1 MKNNAYEKSL
11 AVKPTLINI
20 NIFLFTYTL
29 LRYIFLKKKQST
41 SNQLYKRLNEWLEKI
56 NKKLI
61 ISMDNFITMNYTLK
75 NLKNIILLVKKQN
88 LKYCGDIIE
97 NILIFIFSKAFNC
110 DQENAIY
117 KYVFNN
123 LSKIRESRN
132 EFYNWI
138 NKNEISPYEFKTLDN
153 LFDIDG
159 KEDEFKPTDNK
170 SDSIFYQFLREILR
184 EKYNFFL
191 QSKNERY
198 NKNMVYIYGNDSFNS
213 KINLIMYN
221 KLKKAEEE
229 EKEKE
234 KQKKKDKE
242 KDNDKNKL
250 TVLDKDIITNSI
262 MNLISNL
269 SFPLS
274 EKNRPINQLIL
285 SFFTQVY
292 IYYQNKNSYFRQ
304 NANKDEN
311 LEKISFVYD
320 LRIACI
326 EGRFSYVVIA
336 PMRIG
341 DFMSKIY
348 LKQNNLRENGL
359 YELGKLCVFNDNI
372 KIIECDT
379 CLIRSSFLDYFSLA
393 MGVFYNNSAEEL
405 NLSYNYLRRICDE
418 FLIKIIKHLK
428 NLRTLNVTSNEMHEG
443 LSSIFVILKKLYRK
457 NQTKIENL
465 ILNRCSLN
473 SSSFYELSELL
484 KCKYCKLKKI
494 IFNNNPIPRDFNFLK
509 SLKKNKSLVE
519 IHFNKA
525 EVNNSCVNDI
535 LLTISNSNI
544 RTIYLFK
551 NKLTNFNNCLRILYR
566 TRIIKNKSNDDLN
579 KYIIK
584 NEDTA
589 LINLDL
595 SNNDFPIKND
605 MHMKLVKKIINETS
619 LYLLDICHILYGQNP
634 DKNTIE
640 SDTYKKIVEEMKFDL
655 EKERQNYIL
664 LKEEIRDN
672 EVNIERI
679 KECNNIEVKDFI
691 NFIDEK
697 NLDKYLNEI
706 YNDKDSDLLIHLQK
720 KAKEIIEIEGKKEIN
735 NKENVDKLTNFLKY
749 KYCTHN
755 LNKLRPKEHKKK
767 LIII

>member
-1 MKNNAYEKSL
+1 MKNAYENSL
-11 AVKPTLINI
+11 AVKPTLINK

-41 SNQLYKRLNEWLEKI
+41 SNHLYKILNTWIEKI
-56 NKKLI
+56 NKNLIKLKEK
-61 ISMDNFITMNYTLK
+61 FITMHYTLQ
-75 NLKNIILLVKKQN
+75 NLKNIILFVKKQN

-170 SDSIFYQFLREILR
+170 SDSIFYQFLREILK

-428 NLRTLNVTSNEMHEG
+428 NLKTLNVTSNEMHEG

-509 SLKKNKSLVE
+509 SLKK
-519 IHFNKA
+519 
-525 EVNNSCVNDI
+525 
-535 LLTISNSNI
+535 
-544 RTIYLFK
+544 
-551 NKLTNFNNCLRILYR
+551 
-566 TRIIKNKSNDDLN
+566 
-579 KYIIK
+579 
-584 NEDTA
+584 
-589 LINLDL
+589 INL
-595 SNNDFPIKND
+595 
-605 MHMKLVKKIINETS
+605 
-619 LYLLDICHILYGQNP
+619 
-634 DKNTIE
+634 
-640 SDTYKKIVEEMKFDL
+640 
-655 EKERQNYIL
+655 
-664 LKEEIRDN
+664 
-672 EVNIERI
+672 
-679 KECNNIEVKDFI
+679 
-691 NFIDEK
+691 
-697 NLDKYLNEI
+697 
-706 YNDKDSDLLIHLQK
+706 
-720 KAKEIIEIEGKKEIN
+720 
-735 NKENVDKLTNFLKY
+735 
-749 KYCTHN
+749 
-755 LNKLRPKEHKKK
+755 
-767 LIII
+767 